1 MQKNIPPRWSID
13 SSMYDAYELSGL
25 TTSDTHWHSHFLLNI
40 ITGGELVQE
49 INGKSFTL
57 RRGDAIIISPVDF
70 HRNIVEENARV
81 SVLAVKFSDKLFYD
95 SLSDICSFDD
105 FPIVSTLDTKALQ
118 SAEQMFELLL
128 NEQKNSAA
136 LGSDKFSKSL
146 IEQMVI
152 LILRACGREQAAEK
166 KSKVHRALGF
176 IHCNFRRNIKAADAA
191 AFVGYSPN
199 YFSAEFKKE
208 TGVEFQKYLRDL
220 RLDFAMNLLKFS
232 KLSVTEVC
240 FESGFNT
247 LPHFSQSF
255 KKRFGK
261 SPDKIKEEHK

>member
-1 MQKNIPPRWSID
+1 MQKSIPPRWSID
-13 SSMYDAYELSGL
+13 SSIYDAYEICGL

-40 ITGGELVQE
+40 ITDGELVQE
-49 INGKSFTL
+49 INGKRFTL
-57 RRGDAIIISPVDF
+57 RRGDALIISPVDF
-70 HRNIVEENARV
+70 HRNIVEKDARV

-95 SLSDICSFDD
+95 SFSDICSFDD
-105 FPIVSTLDTKALQ
+105 FPIVSTLDAGAFRNTQ
-118 SAEQMFELLL
+118 RMFDLLM
-128 NEQKNSAA
+128 NEQKNNAL
-136 LGSDKFSKSL
+136 LGSDKFAKSL

-152 LILRACGREQAAEK
+152 LILRACGRGYAAEK

-176 IHCNFRRNIKAADAA
+176 IHCNFRRSIKAADAA

>member
-13 SSMYDAYELSGL
+13 SSIYDAYKIDGL

-40 ITGGELVQE
+40 ITDGELIQE

-57 RRGDAIIISPVDF
+57 RRGDALIISPVDF
-70 HRNIVEENARV
+70 HRNIVETASHV

-95 SLSDICSFDD
+95 SLSDICSFED
-105 FPIVSTLDTKALQ
+105 FPVVSTLGNDTFE
-118 SAEQMFELLL
+118 SAEKMFCMLLD
-128 NEQKNSAA
+128 EQKNSSR
-136 LGSDKFSKSL
+136 LGSDKFARSL

-152 LILRACGREQAAEK
+152 LILRSCGRECAAEA
-166 KSKVHRALGF
+166 KSKVHCALGF

-232 KLSVTEVC
+232 KLSVTEIC

>member
-1 MQKNIPPRWSID
+1 MQKSIPPRWSIE
-13 SSMYDAYELSGL
+13 SSIYDAYEIVGL

-57 RRGDAIIISPVDF
+57 RRGDALIISPVDF
-70 HRNIVEENARV
+70 HRNIVGEDAHV
-81 SVLAVKFSDKLFYD
+81 SVLAVKFSDKIFYD

-105 FPIVSTLDTKALQ
+105 FPIVSTLDAEMLR
-118 SAEQMFELLL
+118 SAENMFQLLL
-128 NEQKNSAA
+128 NEQKNCSL
-136 LGSDKFSKSL
+136 LGSDKFAKSL

-152 LILRACGREQAAEK
+152 LILRSCGREYAAEK
-166 KSKVHRALGF
+166 TSKVHRALGF
-176 IHCNFRRNIKAADAA
+176 IHCNFRRSIKAADAA

-220 RLDFAMNLLKFS
+220 RLDFAMNMLKLS

-255 KKRFGK
+255 KKKFGK
-261 SPDKIKEEHK
+261 SPDKIREEHK

>member
-1 MQKNIPPRWSID
+1 MQKNIPPRWSIE
-13 SSMYDAYELSGL
+13 SSIYDAYKIDGL

-40 ITGGELVQE
+40 IIDGELIQE

-70 HRNIVEENARV
+70 HRNIVETASHV

-95 SLSDICSFDD
+95 SLSDICSFED
-105 FPIVSTLDTKALQ
+105 FPVVSTLGNDTLE
-118 SAEQMFELLL
+118 SAEKMFCMLLD
-128 NEQKNSAA
+128 EQKNNSR
-136 LGSDKFSKSL
+136 LGSDKFARSL

-152 LILRACGREQAAEK
+152 LILRSCGRECAAEA
-166 KSKVHRALGF
+166 KSKVHCALGF